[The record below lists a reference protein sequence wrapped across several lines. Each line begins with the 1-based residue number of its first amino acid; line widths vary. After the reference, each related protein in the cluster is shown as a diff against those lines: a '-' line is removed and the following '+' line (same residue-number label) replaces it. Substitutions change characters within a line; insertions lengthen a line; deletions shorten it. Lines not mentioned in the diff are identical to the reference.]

1 MRGGAYGAPGACGK
15 AVAKLAMTTV
25 PLAKTSRV
33 GAGGWLDLGPDGV
46 AAPGDRVSVTVELGQ
61 PVALE
66 PGLGFAIRE
75 GGRTVGAGTVVGL
88 VDLTKEPSGH
98 AGFAVPRRE
107 PRTRSNIPV
116 SSCSQPPLGA
126 SCLLG
131 RWQDARAPAQI
142 AEVVTVP
149 VGIKPLAYN
158 SLWQIRNDTWSSLEE
173 STTQLTLAC
182 AEQRSVEQLTE
193 TVTGLLDLLSSIER
207 FWAFPGAQTFQEV
220 QRLFAAGEY
229 DRLATVV
236 GRANRA
242 LVTESY
248 RGGHAWNLRAEDD
261 AYDRDARPVKQ
272 PVSDRPYFEVLVV
285 EDLTLDQEN
294 SLREELRRWRR
305 PDDQFV
311 YEIVVVPSFDEALLA
326 ARLNFRLQ
334 ACVVRRRFTHRSRH
348 DLSPIA
354 QFAYSGGTADLMA
367 RSPDDRAQVL
377 ARSLA
382 RIRPELDLY
391 LMTEISVEDL
401 AGRLSHHF
409 RRIFHAREG
418 SLELHLSIL
427 DGVAARYRAPF
438 FSALRNYSS
447 RPTGVFHALP
457 ISHGKS
463 IVNSHWIRDMIDF
476 YGLNIFLAETSAT
489 CGGLDSLLEPTG
501 PLREAQQ
508 LAAETFGSR
517 QTYFVT
523 NGTSTANKVVVQAL
537 VQPGDIVLVDRN
549 CHQSHHYGL
558 MLAGAMVTYL
568 EAYPLN
574 EYSMYGAVP
583 LREIKRQLLALRRA
597 GKLDRVKMLLLTNC
611 TFDGIV
617 YDVGRVMEEC
627 LAIKPDLVFLWDE
640 AWFAF
645 ARFHPVYRPRTAMRA
660 ARTLAEKLRLPEHR
674 QRYDKFAEEV
684 GPIHAADD
692 DVLLDRRLVPDPA
705 RARVRVYST
714 QSTHKTLT
722 SLRQGS
728 MIHVWDQDFS
738 QKVEDTFHEAYMTH
752 TSTSPNYQILASLDL
767 GRRQAAL
774 EGFELVVKQIESAMR
789 LRDAVNYHPL
799 LSKYMR
805 CLTTA
810 DLIPAKYRP
819 TGIDQ
824 PLRSGLANWVKAW
837 ETDEFVLDPSRVT
850 IYIGA
855 TGIEGDA
862 FKRSHLMDRYGVQIN
877 KTSRNTVLFM
887 TTIGTTRSSV
897 AYLIEVLVTIAREL
911 ETRLADMSPAERT
924 AHERAVLRLTSPS
937 APLPDFSGFH
947 PSFQDANGLPTP
959 EGDVRRAFYLSY
971 NDSYCEYLTPE
982 EAEQRVEN
990 GDQVVSTT
998 YVTPYPPGYPVLVP
1012 GQVFSQEILSFMRS
1026 LDTPEIHG
1034 YRADLGYRVYLDKAL
1049 EIAATTRPAP
1059 RPDQLNR
1066 LEQPAAGAARYGM
1079 RRDDEPGCHQQHEQ
1093 VDRRD
1098 PQHVGAAAGGQGD
1111 GAGDAGT
1118 DGERETPPR

>member
-1 MRGGAYGAPGACGK
+1 MLP
-15 AVAKLAMTTV
+15 
-25 PLAKTSRV
+25 
-33 GAGGWLDLGPDGV
+33 
-46 AAPGDRVSVTVELGQ
+46 VE
-61 PVALE
+61 
-66 PGLGFAIRE
+66 
-75 GGRTVGAGTVVGL
+75 
-88 VDLTKEPSGH
+88 
-98 AGFAVPRRE
+98 
-107 PRTRSNIPV
+107 
-116 SSCSQPPLGA
+116 
-126 SCLLG
+126 
-131 RWQDARAPAQI
+131 I

-149 VGIKPLAYN
+149 VGAKPLAYN
-158 SLWQIRNDTWSSLEE
+158 SLWQLRNDTWCSLEE
-173 STTQLTLAC
+173 STTQLALAD
-182 AEQRSVEQLTE
+182 AQQRPVEQLVE
-193 TVTGLLDLLSSIER
+193 TVTGLLDVLGSIER
-207 FWAFPGAQTFQEV
+207 FWAFPGAEIYREV
-220 QRLFAAGEY
+220 QRLFAAGQY
-229 DRLATVV
+229 SRLAAVV

-248 RGGHAWNLRAEDD
+248 RGGHAVDLHAEDD
-261 AYDRDARPVKQ
+261 AYGRDARPVKQ
-272 PVSDRPYFEVLVV
+272 PGSDRPYFEVLIV
-285 EDLTLDQEN
+285 EDLTEGEAN

-305 PDDQFV
+305 SDDQFI
-311 YEIVVVPSFDEALLA
+311 YDIVVVPSFDDALLA

-334 ACVVRRRFTHRSRH
+334 ACVVRRRFAHRSRH
-348 DLSPIA
+348 DSPLLA
-354 QFAYSGGTADLMA
+354 QFAYSGGSADLME

-401 AGRLSHHF
+401 AARLSHHF
-409 RRIFHAREG
+409 RRIFHTREG

-427 DGVAARYRAPF
+427 DGVSARYRAPF
-438 FSALRNYSS
+438 FSALRSYSQ

-457 ISHGKS
+457 ISRGKS
-463 IVNSHWIRDMIDF
+463 IVNSHWIKDMVDF
-476 YGLNIFLAETSAT
+476 YGLDIFLAETSAT

-508 LAAETFGSR
+508 LAATTFGSR

-523 NGTSTANKVVVQAL
+523 NGTSTANKIVVQAL
-537 VQPGDIVLVDRN
+537 VRPGDIVLVDRN

-597 GKLDRVKMLLLTNC
+597 GKLGRVKMLLLTNC

-660 ARTLAEKLRLPEHR
+660 ARTLAERLRLPELR
-674 QRYDKFAEEV
+674 DRYDKFAEEF
-684 GPIHAADD
+684 GPVAAADD
-692 DVLLDRRLVPDPA
+692 EVLLDRRLTPDPA

-728 MIHVWDQDFS
+728 MIHVWDQDFT
-738 QKVEDTFHEAYMTH
+738 QKAEETFHEAYMTH

-789 LRDAVNYHPL
+789 LRDAVNHHPL
-799 LSKYMR
+799 LSRYMR

-810 DLIPAKYRP
+810 DLIPAEYRP
-819 TGIDQ
+819 TGIDR
-824 PLRSGLANWVKAW
+824 PVRSGLADWVKAW

-850 IYIGA
+850 IFIGA
-855 TGIEGDA
+855 TGIDGDH
-862 FKRSHLMDRYGVQIN
+862 FKRRQLMDRFGVQIN

-897 AYLIEVLVTIAREL
+897 AYLIEVLVTIARDL
-911 ETRLADMSPAERT
+911 EAQLADMSPTERA
-924 AHERAVLRLTSPS
+924 AHERAVLRLTAPS

-947 PSFQDANGLPTP
+947 PSFQDANGQPTP
-959 EGDVRRAFYLSY
+959 EGDIRRAFYLSY
-971 NDSYCEYLTPE
+971 DDSYCEYLTPE
-982 EAEQRVEN
+982 EAEQRVED
-990 GDQVVSTT
+990 GEQVVSTT

-1012 GQVFSQEILSFMRS
+1012 GQVFSREILAFMRS

-1034 YRADLGYRVYLDKAL
+1034 YRPDLGYRVYVDKAL
-1049 EIAATTRPAP
+1049 EIAATPRPAP
-1059 RPDQLNR
+1059 P
-1066 LEQPAAGAARYGM
+1066 P
-1079 RRDDEPGCHQQHEQ
+1079 
-1093 VDRRD
+1093 V
-1098 PQHVGAAAGGQGD
+1098 
-1111 GAGDAGT
+1111 T
-1118 DGERETPPR
+1118 RE